1 MENDTGNDPI
11 TDGDIAEVTSDDVA
25 PSPSY
30 LSKSTDIVDEED
42 IEMLGNLLCH
52 HRLAGSW

>member
-1 MENDTGNDPI
+1 MSIGDAREKVENDTGNDPI

-30 LSKSTDIVDEED
+30 LSKDQV
-42 IEMLGNLLCH
+42 
-52 HRLAGSW
+52 HRHRR